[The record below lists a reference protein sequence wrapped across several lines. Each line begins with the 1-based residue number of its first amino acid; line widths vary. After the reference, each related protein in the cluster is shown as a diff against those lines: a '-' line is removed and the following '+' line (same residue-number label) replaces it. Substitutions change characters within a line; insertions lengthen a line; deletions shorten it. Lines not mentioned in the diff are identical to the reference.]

1 MLLNVDRLKEFKLV
15 TKINRTFR
23 LDQELSRA
31 LDKICVRHGDKT
43 YHIERSLKDYLA
55 KPEHQKAKESS

>member
-1 MLLNVDRLKEFKLV
+1 M

-43 YHIERSLKDYLA
+43 YHLEQALSQY
-55 KPEHQKAKESS
+55 KPIKALIKKEKEL